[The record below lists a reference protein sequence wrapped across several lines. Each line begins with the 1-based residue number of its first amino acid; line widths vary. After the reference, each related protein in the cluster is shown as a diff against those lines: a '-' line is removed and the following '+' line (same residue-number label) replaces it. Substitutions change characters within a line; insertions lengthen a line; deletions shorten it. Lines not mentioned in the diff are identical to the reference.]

1 MIMEL
6 IIEMIMGRLGLMIL
20 YDDSDDGDD
29 DDDDDLEEVNYN
41 LLLFSARR

>member
-1 MIMEL
+1 
-6 IIEMIMGRLGLMIL
+6 MIL